1 MLPATRPA
9 VIQGVPTAAVT
20 VIIAAMILET
30 GSSIRGHLLFLLG
43 LPLTIVAFVIAAS
56 AIWAVGGTTKLTW
69 LKSTSFWLSVMATA
83 GLLNSSLHGPAWYE
97 VSRYLFYVG
106 GLIGAGILTGGNR
119 QTGRRVVQLLI
130 LIALILHL
138 LTPLALPDPGIDVWT
153 WTQTCVRALLHGIQP
168 YGVQAPDEWNGAFDY
183 GYSLTVYPYPP
194 ATLLAYAPVVAM
206 LDDFRYLLAFSL
218 PATIAFIRATGA
230 RLHVDEALVD
240 VITLAIVLHP
250 RSLSFTAFGWTEP
263 LLVVVAAAFVY
274 LVVKRPRGLGQA
286 AAFFL
291 LPALKQYVLVPT
303 ILYLAMKPARNWL
316 RTTLF
321 GLAVAGLTV
330 VPFLVWDWRLTL
342 SGIVFQAVELKT
354 PRLDSDSLI
363 ALAGVVTGTYPGRW
377 WSVAVQFVVGGIAYW
392 RLKDAGLAGLLLAS
406 AITMFATFLFA
417 WQAFFNYYY
426 FVTVLLLLGGLVLA
440 AGKDPWA
447 RECSGR

>member
-1 MLPATRPA
+1 MLTVPRPA
-9 VIQGVPTAAVT
+9 VIQGAPASAVT
-20 VIIAAMILET
+20 VITAAMILET
-30 GSSIRGHLLFLLG
+30 ASSIRGHLLFIVG
-43 LPLTIVAFVIAAS
+43 LPLTLVAFAMAAS
-56 AIWAVGGTTKLTW
+56 AIWTIDGATRPTW

-83 GLLNSSLHGPAWYE
+83 GLLNSSLHGPLWYE
-97 VSRYLFYVG
+97 VSRYLFYAA
-106 GLIGAGILTGGNR
+106 GLIGAGILLGGNR
-119 QTGRRVVQLLI
+119 QMGRRVVLA
-130 LIALILHL
+130 LIAVAVILHI

-153 WTQTCVRALLHGIQP
+153 WTQTCVRALLHGIHP

-183 GYSLTVYPYPP
+183 GYSLTVYPYTP
-194 ATLLAYAPVVAM
+194 ASLIAYAPIVAI
-206 LDDFRYLLAFSL
+206 LGDFRYLLAFSL
-218 PATIAFIRATGA
+218 LGTIAFIRATGA
-230 RLHVDEALVD
+230 LLRVDEALID
-240 VITLAIVLHP
+240 VTTLAIVLHP
-250 RSLSFTAFGWTEP
+250 RSVSFTAFGWTEP

-274 LVVKRPRGLGQA
+274 LVVKQPKGLGQA

-303 ILYLAMKPARNWL
+303 ILYLVMKPPRNWL

-321 GLAVAGLTV
+321 GLAVASLTV

-342 SGIVFQAVELKT
+342 SGIVFQAVELKA

-377 WSVAVQFVVGGIAYW
+377 WSVAVQFVAGAMAYW
-392 RLKDAGLAGLLLAS
+392 RLKDAGVAGLLLAS

-426 FVTVLLLLGGLVLA
+426 FVTALLLLGGLLLA

-447 RECSGR
+447 RECSAR